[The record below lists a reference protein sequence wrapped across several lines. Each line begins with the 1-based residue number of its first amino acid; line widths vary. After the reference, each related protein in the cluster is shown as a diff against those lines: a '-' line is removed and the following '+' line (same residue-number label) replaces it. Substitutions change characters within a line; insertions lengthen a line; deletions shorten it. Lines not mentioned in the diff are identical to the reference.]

1 MSDARILL
9 VEDSSDDQMLILRA
23 LEKHKLHDKVIV
35 AHGGDEALECLFS
48 VGAHEGLSQRS
59 LAVVLLDINMP
70 KSNGLHVL
78 AKIRSDA
85 RTRHIPVVMFTS
97 SREESD
103 IVRSYSLGAN
113 SFLCKPFDANEFC
126 DAVAQIAQYWL
137 FLNKPPPISS

>member
-23 LEKHKLHDKVIV
+23 LEKRKLHDKVIV
-35 AHGGDEALECLFS
+35 ADGGDEALEYLFS
-48 VGAHEGLSQRS
+48 DGSQDSRNRRRP
-59 LAVVLLDINMP
+59 AVVLLDVNMP
-70 KSNGLHVL
+70 KRNGLDVL

-103 IVRSYSLGAN
+103 IVQSYRLGAS
-113 SFLCKPFDANEFC
+113 SFICKPFDADEFC

-137 FLNKPPPISS
+137 FLNEPPPISS